1 MAKRYSKFHSN
12 YILRKKHQETLKGT
26 IWERDWVTIGAQH
39 QLEKGKRVFYG
50 DTNFLF
56 TDNSFNSYKKR
67 HQFSKWIGEWNYDDA
82 ISTASNEV
90 NVVEPNWESND
101 LRDFAYY
108 GSCVDLIKNAV
119 FDIVKWFPGRMV
131 IGEDNLYVGEKYS
144 TLSEITEDGLEP
156 ILYTS
161 GKILQNP
168 FGLDLYRNIYD
179 QITDENPKRY
189 VYDTYYEYEV
199 NGEGII
205 QYEVIKLP
213 TDCIGR
219 EIVKVCQIA
228 ILTENNKLYFVD
240 GYDVFGTVVYVE
252 GDAPYNLY
260 YTSVDSETGEY
271 SKIYSS
277 QFGVYTDTVYIHN
290 DDLNKVYVLVQD
302 VVDEDSG
309 ETQTEIVTFDNN
321 DGQYEYALYGYARS
335 DDESGNVLISVDDYE
350 KLSDGE
356 KEEYEP
362 RYYLPISVEDYENN
376 DYSDLP
382 EGTYFALNIVDGGM
396 LDNGID
402 PFFGELGRIQTLQ
415 EQTINVREFVEN
427 LHGIERLLLN
437 NKTNPLYRAALKT
450 PIETDNGYLYSEKF
464 YTWPSSDG
472 YIDVGSVLY
481 EQYIDSLIKIAT
493 IFDDTWCDNLWRNMT
508 HESIRNF
515 DWTYTKDYIEG
526 DEEAFIEG
534 GKRVQDVLHVYGI
547 IVDELKRYI
556 DGIKMTGI
564 VTYDGYNNMASAEM
578 TDKLAYRGWD
588 VFSVIPVLGDKNDT
602 EIEGEEKINNY
613 DFSTVRID
621 ESFIKSN
628 IQKQQEFITEADY
641 SRLPDESR
649 VNYTFNY
656 IRVSYEENAG
666 EFYDAISTD
675 IIMADE
681 YEKLTDDQK
690 ELYKKR
696 YQDAIISAEKYD
708 QLDNDEKEKYAVYEY
723 IDIFDE
729 AVNNGERTSGH
740 ILTHAEYDSIIWQE
754 DYIWNG
760 SSYCLKGDDETCAVP
775 LRTISTTEYNSL
787 RYGKDKY
794 IPYTYYKL
802 NEIYEKDDIVGDE
815 LLPYIISYDGTDY
828 LVNSFYPS
836 KYGNGEETI
845 SIYDYNKKEWQE
857 DYFAFEY
864 FIPDTE
870 VVTPWQEQAITDGL
884 VSYSWE
890 SVALLD
896 DEERKKYQPYRYLN
910 IIDRDTTITPEQW
923 STLETKKDW
932 KVVEYTYTLDKDVVI
947 PADKYKEGITKYIKY
962 NVITPSE
969 YDLLSSTEKMN
980 FAAYY
985 PMRIFGFDRWFNA
998 RNFAAETMAEQ
1009 DIRFAKELMLLSK
1022 EIFATKGTRQGID
1035 MIMSMFGFGDTYTL
1049 TEKYHFIDIDNHMYD
1064 EITYANLQMASVYDD
1079 TGIYEESDNNDD
1091 EFRDNTV
1098 PMGTV
1103 ELHDIDYIIPYFSD
1117 KKKYAGGDV
1126 YFQAKGGWGSKTRT
1140 LFNQPYDF
1148 METLSYLR
1156 VVETVGDL
1164 LNVNARTVRNG
1175 DIYYVLSLIDLV
1187 EYDASPSEPEKISH
1201 FFYLADDFNP
1211 HLYRSWVNI
1220 DMTDDENA
1228 MTKTA
1233 KYLDGI
1239 VSTSIGNNPH
1249 TGYGNYDLGQM
1260 YLEYVKKPFKYYLD
1274 NYVLDSDIRNVMDGE
1289 SASFN
1294 VIDKTTTDL
1303 NGKIKNVA
1311 DCEAYNPS
1319 NPLAEPIDK
1328 SGRFVDKSDIEID
1341 GKQYYI
1347 NDKTL
1352 IITNKINNNL
1362 YKKYFFDVIV
1372 HYLMQMIPSTTILIL
1387 ENFNIENDQP

>member
-309 ETQTEIVTFDNN
+309 ETQTEIVTFDDN
-321 DGQYEYALYGYARS
+321 DGQYEYAIYGYSRS
-335 DDESGNVLISVDDYE
+335 DDESSNVLISVDDYE

-382 EGTYFALNIVDGGM
+382 KGTYFALNIVDEEND
-396 LDNGID
+396 DNSIS

-588 VFSVIPVLGDKNDT
+588 VFSVIPVLDDKNDT
-602 EIEGEEKINNY
+602 EIEGEEKTNNY

-708 QLDNDEKEKYAVYEY
+708 GLDDDDKEKYAVYEY

-740 ILTHAEYDSIIWQE
+740 ILTHAEYDSIMWQE
-754 DYIWNG
+754 DYIWND

-802 NEIYEKDDIVGDE
+802 NEIYEKDDIVEDE
-815 LLPYIISYDGTDY
+815 WLPYIISHDGTDY

-836 KYGNGEETI
+836 KYGNGKETI
-845 SIYDYNKKEWQE
+845 SIYDYNKKEWRE

-864 FIPDTE
+864 FMPDTE
-870 VVTPWQEQAITDGL
+870 VVTLWWEQAITDGL

-896 DEERKKYQPYRYLN
+896 DEEREKYKPYRYLN

-923 STLETKKDW
+923 MTLETKKDW
-932 KVVEYTYTLDKDVVI
+932 EVVEYTYTLDKDVVI
-947 PADKYKEGITKYIKY
+947 TADEYEGGITKYIKY

-1233 KYLDGI
+1233 KYLDNI
-1239 VSTSIGNNPH
+1239 ISTSIGNNPH

-1274 NYVLDSDIRNVMDGE
+1274 NYVLDSDIRNIMDGE

>member
-252 GDAPYNLY
+252 GDAPYSLY

-277 QFGVYTDTVYIHN
+277 QFGVYTDTVYIRN

-309 ETQTEIVTFDNN
+309 ETQTEIVTFDDN
-321 DGQYEYALYGYARS
+321 DGQYEYAIYGYSRS
-335 DDESGNVLISVDDYE
+335 DDESSNVLISVDDYE
-350 KLSDGE
+350 KLSDGA

-382 EGTYFALNIVDGGM
+382 KGTYFALNIVDEEND
-396 LDNGID
+396 DNSIS

-588 VFSVIPVLGDKNDT
+588 VFSVIPVLDDKNDT
-602 EIEGEEKINNY
+602 EIEGEEKTNNY

-740 ILTHAEYDSIIWQE
+740 ILTHAEYDSIMWQE

-836 KYGNGEETI
+836 KYGKGEETI
-845 SIYDYNKKEWQE
+845 SIYDYNKKEWRE

-896 DEERKKYQPYRYLN
+896 DEEREKYKPYRYLN

-923 STLETKKDW
+923 MTLETKKDW

-947 PADKYKEGITKYIKY
+947 PAKDYENGITKYIKY

-1079 TGIYEESDNNDD
+1079 TGIYEESDHNDD
-1091 EFRDNTV
+1091 EFHDNTV

-1233 KYLDGI
+1233 KYLDNI
-1239 VSTSIGNNPH
+1239 ISTSIGNNPH